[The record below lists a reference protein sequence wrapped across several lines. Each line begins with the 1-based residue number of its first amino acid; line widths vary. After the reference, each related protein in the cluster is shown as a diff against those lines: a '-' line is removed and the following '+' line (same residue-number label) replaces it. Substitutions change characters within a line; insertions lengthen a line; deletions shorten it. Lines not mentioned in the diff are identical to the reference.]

1 LLNRFNKSTFA
12 HLPLLFMKCIVFIF
26 LWLYITFPAIAQEED
41 AIVGIKGK
49 QYLNSNIKRLS
60 VYNRKTDELQSR
72 LLVRLKKHED
82 RFARHLKKSDSAAY
96 VRFQQQPISFDS
108 IANIEKKNLPASS
121 LKLPRIDSLNAINKF
136 ISGKAPTNQNA
147 EKATS
152 EFGDQLKEQ
161 KNKLA
166 GNQQVNG
173 LIEQRLAF
181 LKSLNT
187 NPKTKLKGLGGMDKQ
202 VFYAK
207 SKIQALKEIS
217 EDPSKVEEQA
227 LEYLQGEEG
236 FDKLLQNASGNNSNA
251 LAGKS
256 VDELERMGYQ
266 TKRQMTAQL
275 QGKLGSG
282 LSTVQQNMAAQVKD
296 YSDKLKDVK
305 SIQTTIKQTKQSATQ
320 FKNTEKPAFKVNLMR
335 GKPFMQRI
343 EKQFNWQA
351 NRAALD
357 GKPATLQLSGMAGFR
372 HTPKLS
378 YGLGL
383 ALITGLGQNWNHVKI
398 SFEGLGLRSYA
409 AWQWQYGIGAYVG
422 YERTYKQAAFIT
434 SQGEIISSEYNNHNK
449 SAYNDAVL
457 VGLTKSYKLNDK
469 LNGSIQVLYDIWWKE
484 KGLKT
489 PIQLR
494 IATTKN

>member
-1 LLNRFNKSTFA
+1 
-12 HLPLLFMKCIVFIF
+12 MKCIVFIF
-26 LWLYITFPAIAQEED
+26 LWLCIVFPANAQEESV
-41 AIVGIKGK
+41 IVANKGR
-49 QYLNSNIKRLS
+49 QYLNANIHKLS
-60 VYNRKTDELQSR
+60 VYNRKTDQLQSR
-72 LLVRLKKHED
+72 LLARLKKREN
-82 RFARHLKKSDSAAY
+82 RFARHLKKADSASYA
-96 VRFQQQPISFDS
+96 RFQQQPVSFDS
-108 IANIEKKNLPASS
+108 IGHIEKKNLPTPS
-121 LKLPRIDSLNAINKF
+121 LKVPRIDSLNAINKF
-136 ISGKAPTNQNA
+136 MSGKVPTNQGA
-147 EKATS
+147 EISDFGSRLKNQKA
-152 EFGDQLKEQ
+152 
-161 KNKLA
+161 KLS

-173 LIEQRLAF
+173 LIEQRLSF

-187 NPKTKLKGLGGMDKQ
+187 TPKTKLKGLGGIDKQ

-217 EDPSKVEEQA
+217 EEPSKVEEQA

-282 LSTVQQNMAAQVKD
+282 LSTVQQNMAGQVKD

-305 SIQTTIKQTKQSATQ
+305 SLQSSIKQAKQSATQ
-320 FKNTEKPAFKVNLMR
+320 LKNIEKPAFKVNPMR

-343 EKQFNWQA
+343 ERQFNWQA
-351 NRAALD
+351 NRASLD
-357 GKPATLQLSGMAGFR
+357 SKPATLQLSGMAGFR

-383 ALITGLGQNWNHVKI
+383 ALVTGLGQNWSHVKI
-398 SFEGLGLRSYA
+398 NFEGLGLRSYG
-409 AWQWQYGIGAYVG
+409 AWQWQYGIGAYAG

-434 SQGEIISSEYNNHNK
+434 SRDEAVKSEYNNHNT
-449 SAYNDAVL
+449 SIYNDAML
-457 VGLTKSYKLNDK
+457 VGLTKSYRLNDK
-469 LNGSIQVLYDIWWKE
+469 LNGSFQVLYDAWWKE

-494 IATTKN
+494 FATTKN